1 VVEHAQNTP
10 DDLTGMPHAQK
21 RFTTTLPPRRKGTPM
36 PTDTRTAIRIEGLR
50 KSFRDN
56 HALRGV
62 DLDIPAGIV
71 FALLGA
77 NGAGKTTTINVLTTL
92 LAPDAGTVRVA
103 GFDVVTQ
110 ANEVRAS
117 IGVTGQF
124 AAVDGLLTGEE
135 NLRLMARLAHLER
148 TTAEARIAR
157 LLDQFDL
164 AEAARKPTSTYSGGM
179 RRRLDLAMSLV
190 LDPAI
195 VFLDEPTTG
204 VDPRG
209 RAVMWDIVRGLA
221 DQGITIFLTTQY
233 LEEADQLASRV
244 AVIEGG
250 TIIADGTPA
259 ELKRRVGTGHLLL
272 DLPTPGALAAASAV
286 LPGATADSA
295 ALTLRVGGETDANTV
310 RDTLVRLNDAGVPI
324 GNLRIVTPDLD
335 DVFFALTGTAK
346 TKENQ

>member
-1 VVEHAQNTP
+1 
-10 DDLTGMPHAQK
+10 MS
-21 RFTTTLPPRRKGTPM
+21 
-36 PTDTRTAIRIEGLR
+36 TDTHPAIQIEGLH
-50 KSFRDN
+50 KSFKDN
-56 HALRGV
+56 HVLRGV
-62 DLDIPAGIV
+62 NLDIPAGTV

-92 LAPDAGTVRVA
+92 LPPDAGTIRVA
-103 GFDVVTQ
+103 GFDVVSQ
-110 ANEVRAS
+110 PDQVRAS

-135 NLRLMARLAHLER
+135 NLRLMARLAHLDSK
-148 TTAEARIAR
+148 TAGKRITG

-164 AEAARKPTSTYSGGM
+164 TEAARKPSSTYSGGM

-221 DQGITIFLTTQY
+221 QQGITIFLTTQY

-250 TIIADGTPA
+250 TIIADDTPA

-272 DLPTPGALAAASAV
+272 DLPTPDALTTASRV
-286 LPGATADSA
+286 LPGATADTE
-295 ALTLRVGGETDANTV
+295 ALTLRVAGDTDADSV

-324 GNLRIVTPDLD
+324 SNLRIVTPDLD

-346 TKENQ
+346 E

>member
-1 VVEHAQNTP
+1 
-10 DDLTGMPHAQK
+10 MS
-21 RFTTTLPPRRKGTPM
+21 
-36 PTDTRTAIRIEGLR
+36 TDTDPAIRIEGLH
-50 KSFRDN
+50 KSFKDN
-56 HALRGV
+56 HVLRGV

-77 NGAGKTTTINVLTTL
+77 NGAGKTTTINILTTL
-92 LAPDAGTVRVA
+92 LSPDSGSIRVA
-103 GFDVVTQ
+103 GFDVVSQ
-110 ANEVRAS
+110 PDQVRAS

-124 AAVDGLLTGEE
+124 AAIDALLTGEE
-135 NLRLMARLAHLER
+135 NLRLMARLAHLDSK
-148 TTAEARIAR
+148 TAGKRITD
-157 LLDQFDL
+157 LLTQFDL

-179 RRRLDLAMSLV
+179 RRRLDLAMSLM

-221 DQGITIFLTTQY
+221 NQGITIFLTTQY

-272 DLPTPGALAAASAV
+272 DLPTPDALTTASGL
-286 LPGATADSA
+286 LPGSTADTE
-295 ALTLRVGGETDANTV
+295 ALTLRVGGDTTADSI
-310 RDTLVRLNDAGVPI
+310 RDILVRLNDAGVPI
-324 GNLRIVTPDLD
+324 SNLQIVTPDLD
-335 DVFFALTGTAK
+335 DVFFALTGT
-346 TKENQ
+346 TKE

>member
-1 VVEHAQNTP
+1 
-10 DDLTGMPHAQK
+10 MPADA
-21 RFTTTLPPRRKGTPM
+21 PS
-36 PTDTRTAIRIEGLR
+36 AIRIEGLR
-50 KSFRDN
+50 KSFKDN
-56 HALRGV
+56 HVLRGV

-77 NGAGKTTTINVLTTL
+77 NGSGKTTTINVLTTL
-92 LAPDAGTVRVA
+92 LGPDAGDVRVA

-110 ANEVRAS
+110 AEQIRAS

-135 NLRLMARLAHLER
+135 NLRLMARLAHLDGR
-148 TTAEARIAR
+148 TAQTRITD
-157 LLDQFDL
+157 LLDRFDL
-164 AEAARKPTSTYSGGM
+164 AEAARKPASAYSGGM

-221 DQGITIFLTTQY
+221 DRGITIFLTTQH
-233 LEEADQLASRV
+233 LEEADHLASRV
-244 AVIEGG
+244 AVLDGG
-250 TIIADGTPA
+250 TIVADGTPA

-272 DLPTPGALAAASAV
+272 ELPTPAALTAASSV
-286 LPGATADSA
+286 LPGATADA
-295 ALTLRVGGETDANTV
+295 GALTLRVGGDTDADGIRN
-310 RDTLVRLNDAGVPI
+310 TLVRLDDARVPVS
-324 GNLRIVTPDLD
+324 NLRIVTPDLD
-335 DVFFALTGTAK
+335 DVFLALTGTTT
-346 TKENQ
+346 TKDDHR